1 MKKKVKCW
9 EFFRCDE
16 KDCPVYK
23 SKELN
28 CWLITGT
35 HCRNEMQGKFLEKI
49 EMCLECEPFRANLD
63 ADSMEETLKLVNEQ
77 FTEFRAMVDE
87 RDRELEETSME
98 LALGLSE
105 VFEALKRISSGD
117 PEVRIPETSELELIA
132 KLKHIVNVTAENLGE
147 IVDLSHDFAIGLAEY
162 FDALHR
168 VSKGDLTARVYGT
181 SKVELLQALKKVTN
195 QTIDS
200 VSKENAE
207 RNLVEEALRDSRE
220 QYRTVLEA
228 CPDPLVVY
236 DVEGNVSYI
245 NPVFTQVFG
254 WNLEELSGKKMA
266 YIPDENWPETQ
277 MMIDKVL
284 AGESFSGVESRRYTK
299 EGRILDVSIS
309 GAIYLNRSG
318 LPVGSVHILRDIT
331 RRKRAVKALQES
343 EKKYST
349 LVESSLTGIY
359 IDQDAKIVFAN
370 KRFAE
375 IYGYTRG
382 ELVGMESWRLVHP
395 EDRALTDEIR
405 TKRLRGEEGP
415 SEYDARALTKQGETF
430 WIKRRNTPVEYHGRP
445 AVLGNIVDITHRKQA
460 EEALRRAHDELE
472 LRVKERTAE
481 LTKTNERLKREI
493 EDRMRAEQE
502 LKLSEEKYRLL
513 FNDDPNPLFLLDL
526 DSGKILDVNK
536 AATRTYQYEHK
547 ELLEMSFLDFFDS
560 DEAQRV
566 WSELEDAHKDVY
578 IFIPTVSAKK
588 KNGRRIFI
596 HVHARA
602 GKYEQPKNGEI
613 ARPLIVRTVD
623 ITRRLEQEVLLTQAS
638 KMATLGEMATGV
650 AHELN
655 QPLNVIQVGAD
666 FLAKMTK
673 REEEIS
679 DNKLLKVS
687 RNISEQVNRA
697 TNIVNHLREFG
708 RKSELEVYPVDLN
721 DPIRD
726 VFTLLGQQLKLRSIK
741 VNLKLD
747 EGLPKIVADKNR
759 LEQIFLNLITNARD
773 AMEARGPEAHK
784 DLTIRTY
791 QEGGSV
797 VATVSDTGIGMSEG
811 TQRRAFDP
819 FFTTKEPGKGTGL
832 GLSITY
838 NLVKDFKGDI
848 DVDSGPGGGTTFTI
862 RFPAYQKQG
871 APHEEL
877 IGH

>member
-9 EFFRCDE
+9 DFFTCNE

-35 HCRNEMQGKFLEKI
+35 HCRNEIQGKFLEKI
-49 EMCLECEPFRANLD
+49 EMCLECEPFKANLD

-77 FTEFRAMVDE
+77 FIEFRAMVDE

-105 VFEALKRISSGD
+105 VFEALKEISSGD
-117 PEVRIPETSELELIA
+117 PEVRIPETSELPLIA
-132 KLKHIVNVTAENLGE
+132 KLKHIVNLTAENLGE

-181 SKVELLQALKKVTN
+181 SKVELLEALKKVTN

-200 VSKENAE
+200 VSKENTE
-207 RNLVEEALRDSRE
+207 RNLVEEELRDSRE
-220 QYRTVLEA
+220 QYRTVLA
-228 CPDPLVVY
+228 ASPDPLVVY
-236 DVEGNVSYI
+236 DVEGHVSYI

-254 WNLEELSGKKMA
+254 WNLEELSGKKMD
-266 YIPDENWPETQ
+266 YVPDENWPETQ

-299 EGRILDVSIS
+299 EGKILDVSIS
-309 GAIYLNRSG
+309 GAIYLNRRG

-343 EKKYST
+343 EEKYST
-349 LVESSLTGIY
+349 LVENSLTGIY

-375 IYGYTRG
+375 MYGYSRD

-405 TKRLRGEEGP
+405 TKRLRGEESP
-415 SEYDARALTKQGETF
+415 SEYDARALTKDGDIF
-430 WIKRRNTPVEYHGRP
+430 WIKRRNTPAEYHGRP

-481 LTKTNERLKREI
+481 LTKANERLKREI
-493 EDRMRAEQE
+493 EERKRAEQE

-536 AATRTYQYEHK
+536 AATQTYQYERK
-547 ELLEMSFLDFFDS
+547 QMLEMSFVDFFDG

-566 WSELEDAHKDVY
+566 WNELEDAHRDVY
-578 IFIPTVSAKK
+578 IFIPRVSAQK

-596 HVHARA
+596 HVHART
-602 GKYEQPKNGEI
+602 GKYEKPENGDV

-650 AHELN
+650 AHEIN

-679 DNKLLKVS
+679 DDKLLKVS

-726 VFTLLGQQLKLRSIK
+726 VFTLLGQQLKLRSIE

-747 EGLPKIVADKNR
+747 VGLPKIVADKNR

-797 VATVSDTGIGMSEG
+797 VATISDTGAGMPEE
-811 TQRRAFDP
+811 TQKRAFDP

-838 NLVKDFKGDI
+838 NLVKDFKGNI
-848 DVDSGPGGGTTFTI
+848 DVESAPGVGTTFTI

-871 APHEEL
+871 APHDKF

>member
-1 MKKKVKCW
+1 
-9 EFFRCDE
+9 
-16 KDCPVYK
+16 
-23 SKELN
+23 
-28 CWLITGT
+28 
-35 HCRNEMQGKFLEKI
+35 
-49 EMCLECEPFRANLD
+49 
-63 ADSMEETLKLVNEQ
+63 
-77 FTEFRAMVDE
+77 
-87 RDRELEETSME
+87 ME

-105 VFEALKRISSGD
+105 VFEALKEISTGD
-117 PEVRIPETSELELIA
+117 PEVRIPEASKLELIT
-132 KLKHIVNVTAENLGE
+132 KLKHMVNLTAEELAE
-147 IVDLSHDFAIGLAEY
+147 IVGLSHEFAIGLAEH
-162 FDALHR
+162 FDVLHR
-168 VSKGDLTARVYGT
+168 VSKGELTARVFGT
-181 SKVELLQALKKVTN
+181 SQLQLLEALKKVTN
-195 QTIDS
+195 QMIES
-200 VSKENAE
+200 VSREITE
-207 RNLVEEALRDSRE
+207 RRRAEEALRDSRE
-220 QYRTVLEA
+220 RYRTVLEA

-236 DVEGNVSYI
+236 DVAGKVSYI
-245 NPVFTQVFG
+245 NPVFAKVFG
-254 WNLEELSGKKMA
+254 WNPEELLGKKMD
-266 YIPDENWPETQ
+266 YVPIENRPETQ

-299 EGRILDVSIS
+299 EGNILDVSIS
-309 GAIYLNRSG
+309 GAIYLNRDG
-318 LPVGSVHILRDIT
+318 TPGGSVHILRDIT
-331 RRKRAVKALQES
+331 GRKRAVKALQES
-343 EKKYST
+343 EEKYST
-349 LVESSLTGIY
+349 LVENSLTGIY

-375 IYGYTRG
+375 IYGYSRD
-382 ELVGMESWRLVHP
+382 ELVGVESWRLIHP
-395 EDRALTDEIR
+395 EDRALTNEIR
-405 TKRLRGEEGP
+405 AKRLRGEEGP
-415 SEYDARALTKQGETF
+415 SEYDARALTKDGETF

-445 AVLGNIVDITHRKQA
+445 AVLGNIVDITQRKQA
-460 EEALRRAHDELE
+460 EEALRRAHNELE

-481 LTKTNERLKREI
+481 LTKANERLKREI
-493 EDRMRAEQE
+493 EERKRAEQE

-526 DSGKILDVNK
+526 DSGKILDVNR
-536 AATRTYQYEHK
+536 AATQTYQYERK
-547 ELLEMSFLDFFDS
+547 QLLEMSFVDFFDG

-566 WSELEDAHKDVY
+566 WHELEDSHKDVY
-578 IFIPTVSAKK
+578 IFIPRVSAKK

-602 GKYEQPKNGEI
+602 GKYEKPENGDV

-666 FLAKMTK
+666 FLAKMIK
-673 REEEIS
+673 REEQIS
-679 DNKLLKVS
+679 DDKLLKVS

-726 VFTLLGQQLKLRSIK
+726 VFTLLGQQLKLRSIE
-741 VNLKLD
+741 VTLKLD

-773 AMEARGPEAHK
+773 AMEAKGPEVHK

-797 VATVSDTGIGMSEG
+797 VATVSDTGTGMSEG
-811 TQRRAFDP
+811 TQRRVFDP

-848 DVDSGPGGGTTFTI
+848 EVESAPEVGTTFTI

-871 APHEEL
+871 APHDKL

>member
-650 AHELN
+650 AHEIN

-666 FLAKMTK
+666 FLAKMMK

-679 DNKLLKVS
+679 DDKLLKVS

-726 VFTLLGQQLKLRSIK
+726 VFTLLGQQLKLRSIE

>member
-9 EFFRCDE
+9 EILECNE
-16 KDCPVYK
+16 KECPVYQAQ
-23 SKELN
+23 ELK
-28 CWLITGT
+28 CWLISGT
-35 HCRNEMQGKFLEKI
+35 HCRNEIQGKFLEKM
-49 EMCLECEPFRANLD
+49 EMCLACEPFKANID
-63 ADSMEETLKLVNEQ
+63 IDSIEETLSVVNEQ
-77 FTEFRAMVDE
+77 FIEFRSMVDE
-87 RDRELEETSME
+87 RDRELEDTSME

-105 VFEALKRISSGD
+105 VFEALKEISSGD
-117 PEVRIPETSELELIA
+117 PEVRIPETSELPLIA
-132 KLKHIVNVTAENLGE
+132 KLKHIVNLTAENLGE

-168 VSKGDLTARVYGT
+168 VSKGDLTARVSGT
-181 SKVELLQALKKVTN
+181 SQVELLEALKKVTN
-195 QTIDS
+195 QTIES
-200 VSKENAE
+200 VSREITE
-207 RNLVEEALRDSRE
+207 RNRAEDALRDSRE
-220 QYRTVLEA
+220 RYRTVLEA

-236 DVEGNVSYI
+236 DVEGKVSYI
-245 NPVFTQVFG
+245 NPVFAKVFG
-254 WNLEELSGKKMA
+254 WCPEELSGKKMD
-266 YIPDENWPETQ
+266 YVPDENRPETE

-299 EGRILDVSIS
+299 EGKILDVSIS
-309 GAIYLNRSG
+309 GGIYLNRDG
-318 LPVGSVHILRDIT
+318 TPGGSVHILRDIT
-331 RRKRAVKALQES
+331 GRKQAEKALRES
-343 EKKYST
+343 EEKYST
-349 LVESSLTGIY
+349 LVENSLTGIY

-375 IYGYTRG
+375 ICGYTRD

-395 EDRALTDEIR
+395 ADRELTNEIR

-415 SEYDARALTKQGETF
+415 SEYDARALTKNGDTI

-445 AVLGNIVDITHRKQA
+445 AVLGNIVDVTQRKQA

-481 LTKTNERLKREI
+481 LTKANERLKREI
-493 EDRMRAEQE
+493 EERKRAEQE

-526 DSGKILDVNK
+526 DSGKILDVNR
-536 AATRTYQYEHK
+536 AATRTYQYERNQ
-547 ELLEMSFLDFFDS
+547 LLEMSFLDFFDG
-560 DEAQRV
+560 DEARRV
-566 WSELEDAHKDVY
+566 WNELEDAHKDVY
-578 IFIPTVSAKK
+578 IFIPRVSAKK

-602 GKYEQPKNGEI
+602 SKYEKPENGDV

-623 ITRRLEQEVLLTQAS
+623 ITRRLEQEALLTQAS

-666 FLAKMTK
+666 FLAKMMK

-679 DNKLLKVS
+679 HDKLLKVS
-687 RNISEQVNRA
+687 RNISEQVSRA

-726 VFTLLGQQLKLRSIK
+726 VFTLLGQQLRLRNIE

-759 LEQIFLNLITNARD
+759 LEQIFLNLIANARD
-773 AMEARGPEAHK
+773 AMEAKGPEVHK

-791 QEGGSV
+791 QEGSSV
-797 VATVSDTGIGMSEG
+797 MATVSDTGIGMSEG
-811 TQRRAFDP
+811 TQERVFDP

-838 NLVKDFKGDI
+838 NLVRDFKGDI
-848 DVDSGPGGGTTFTI
+848 DVESALGVGTTFTV

-871 APHEEL
+871 APHDEL